1 MQQQLH
7 KFAGKFTVAACCV
20 ALFFSCRK
28 DKLSTDGNGN
38 GGGGNGN
45 GSTALSAED
54 SLKYLMYNIMQVSY
68 ADGGRNKSQ
77 GLPTYFWYNS
87 VPAIN
92 PLDSKYSSADVLL
105 STMAQYAI
113 NPATKRPYDHYS
125 FLDRTGS
132 LTNKLLNGISAATTV
147 AATSGDVGLDYGA
160 AWDADNQK
168 VRFFVLYADKN
179 SPAGKVG
186 VTRGYE
192 IISINGNSKFD
203 TTATFLNQAYN
214 AILNS
219 ANVTL
224 GFKRPDGSTFTSN
237 LAAGTYNVN
246 PVAFD
251 SVLTMGT
258 KKVGYFVL
266 YTYSSVTNSS
276 GDPTNT
282 KTAIDEAF
290 TKFKAAG
297 INNLIVDLRYNG
309 GGAVSTAEYL
319 DNLIAPATAK
329 GKVMYNYQ
337 YNDKLQAV
345 ATSID
350 LETVVN
356 FSNSDPGGLTLE
368 NVFFVT
374 SRNTASASELTLNN
388 LRPYMTV
395 QLVGDTTYGKP
406 VGFIDFNISMY
417 DSTHTKKY
425 LADLYAIN
433 FATTNASGSGGYYT
447 GIAPQALA
455 RDLINVPWGNIVYDE
470 NLNMINNYLKGNGYS
485 ITKTARTESLM
496 PSLSAIKSATK
507 MAGFNGMVDYRLS
520 KQIQQ
525 ALK

>member
-1 MQQQLH
+1 MQHKLH
-7 KFAGKFTVAACCV
+7 RFAGKLAMAACCV

-28 DKLSTDGNGN
+28 DKLSTDGNG
-38 GGGGNGN
+38 GGNGN
-45 GSTALSAED
+45 VALSAED

-87 VPAIN
+87 VPALN
-92 PLDSKYSSADVLL
+92 PLDSKFSSADVLL
-105 STMAQYAI
+105 STMAGYAI
-113 NPATKRPYDHYS
+113 NPVTKQPYDHYS

-132 LTNKLLNGISAATTV
+132 LTNKLINGVSAATYV
-147 AATSGDVGLDYGA
+147 AATNGDIGLEYA
-160 AWDADNQK
+160 PVWDSDNKK

-179 SPAGKVG
+179 SPAGKLG

-192 IISINGNSKFD
+192 IISINGNTKFD
-203 TTATFLNQAYN
+203 TTSAFLTQAYN

-219 ANVTL
+219 SSVTL
-224 GFKRPDGSTFTSN
+224 GFQRPNGSTFTST
-237 LAAGTYNVN
+237 LATASYNVN

-266 YTYSSVTNSS
+266 YTYSSVTNSN
-276 GDPTNT
+276 GDATNT
-282 KTAIDEAF
+282 KTAIDETF
-290 TKFKAAG
+290 NKFKAAG

-319 DNLIAPATAK
+319 DNLIAPAAAK

-337 YNDKLQAV
+337 YNDKLQTV
-345 ATSID
+345 ATSIG
-350 LETVVN
+350 LETAVN
-356 FSNSDPGGLTLE
+356 FSNTDPGGLNLE
-368 NVFFVT
+368 NVFFIT
-374 SRNTASASELTLNN
+374 TRNTASASELTLNN

-417 DSTHTKKY
+417 DSTGAKKY

-433 FATTNASGSGGYYT
+433 FATTNANGSGGYYT
-447 GIAPQALA
+447 GIAPHALA
-455 RDLINVPWGNIVYDE
+455 RDLVNVPWGNILFDE
-470 NLNMINNYLKGNGYS
+470 NLNMINNYLKGNGYKV
-485 ITKTARTESLM
+485 TNTLRTESVA
-496 PSLSAIKSATK
+496 PAYAVIKSATRLS
-507 MAGFNGMVDYRLS
+507 GFNGMVDYRLS
-520 KQIQQ
+520 KQMQQ
-525 ALK
+525 AFK